1 MMIIC
6 EVGLNHM
13 GSIKYANEY
22 INKIIRLKIDGIIFH
37 LREKTFY
44 QQRAGSKFL
53 LPDDFYFKI
62 SKKLKKN
69 KIKFGMAVV
78 EPDSIDFCEKI
89 NVDFYKIFG
98 DDIGNI
104 KLLNKIKKTKKKTF
118 VSTGTAGLSEIRKFV
133 KHIVGCKQKFTLI
146 HTQLNYDIEVVN
158 LKAIPLLKEKFGLPV
173 SYGNHASNIKVIY
186 LALVY
191 EPSDILFYVK
201 GNKVKKHVDEP
212 HAVRLDELP
221 ALVNDLYDLPKSIG
235 SGKKI
240 KMNNQT

>member
-1 MMIIC
+1 MW
-6 EVGLNHM
+6 
-13 GSIKYANEY
+13 SWIK
-22 INKIIRLKIDGIIFH
+22 
-37 LREKTFY
+37 
-44 QQRAGSKFL
+44 
-53 LPDDFYFKI
+53 
-62 SKKLKKN
+62 
-69 KIKFGMAVV
+69 
-78 EPDSIDFCEKI
+78 
-89 NVDFYKIFG
+89 
-98 DDIGNI
+98 
-104 KLLNKIKKTKKKTF
+104 
-118 VSTGTAGLSEIRKFV
+118 
-133 KHIVGCKQKFTLI
+133 
-146 HTQLNYDIEVVN
+146 
-158 LKAIPLLKEKFGLPV
+158 